1 MEKTKPTD
9 KIENQNNSDGNQFG
23 VISTSEYLNF
33 LKLAC
38 HVHESI
44 ILKDETA
51 AALDYNALAKNELVN
66 SLLNLKSGSSPK
78 SSGAEESSGGNE
90 KNGK

>member
-1 MEKTKPTD
+1 MNKPMDKT
-9 KIENQNNSDGNQFG
+9 ENQTNSDSNQFG
-23 VISTSEYLNF
+23 VISTCEFLNF

-51 AALDYNALAKNELVN
+51 TALDYNALAKNELVN
-66 SLLNLKSGSSPK
+66 SLLNLKSGSSSK
-78 SSGAEESSGGNE
+78 SNGAEESGSNE